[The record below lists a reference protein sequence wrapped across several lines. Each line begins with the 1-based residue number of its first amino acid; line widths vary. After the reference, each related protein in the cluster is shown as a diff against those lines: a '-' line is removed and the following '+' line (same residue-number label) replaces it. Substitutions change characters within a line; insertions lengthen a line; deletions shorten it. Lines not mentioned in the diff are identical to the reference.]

1 MIFLPK
7 STNFKEII
15 YNLALVLLHNSL
27 WSMALSF
34 VIFSLDIILIAGL
47 EEGNKNEEM
56 GSCTSVIR
64 FPRFC
69 ISNTL

>member
-15 YNLALVLLHNSL
+15 YNLALVLLHNPL

-34 VIFSLDIILIAGL
+34 VIIFIRYNIDSWIRGG
-47 EEGNKNEEM
+47 EQERGNGELYVCN
-56 GSCTSVIR
+56 SFLLLPPVAAY
-64 FPRFC
+64 
-69 ISNTL
+69 